1 MKILN
6 FNKKVM
12 IIIKQDKGIDST
24 HLNLSFTIKGIAV
37 SFLLPTVG
45 YILGNVGWILD
56 VLSLL

>member
-24 HLNLSFTIKGIAV
+24 TLIYPLQLKE
-37 SFLLPTVG
+37 L
-45 YILGNVGWILD
+45 
-56 VLSLL
+56 